1 MTDIIAAGGVVRN
14 QHGEMLVMFRRGVW
28 DLPKGKAEE
37 GETIGET
44 ALREVSEE
52 TGIPI
57 DALELGRQIKKTIH
71 EYDTYGTPMRKTT
84 SWFEMR
90 LRYDVPLVPQ
100 TEEGITELRWVKS
113 IEGLEPIWENVK
125 KILNSKF

>member
-1 MTDIIAAGGVVRN
+1 MIDIIAAGGVVRN
-14 QHGEMLVMFRRGVW
+14 SRGETLIMFRREMW

-37 GETIGET
+37 GETIAET

-57 DALELGRQIKKTIH
+57 EALELGRQIKKTIH
-71 EYDTYGTPMRKTT
+71 EYDTYGAPMRKIT

-90 LRYDVPLVPQ
+90 LKYDVPLIPQ
-100 TEEGITELRWVKS
+100 TEEEITELRWVKNPQN
-113 IEGLEPIWENVK
+113 LEPMWDNIR
-125 KILNSKF
+125 KILDSKE